1 MYKHILI
8 PVDSSETASS
18 VMAEAVALLAMCD
31 DCRLTLMHVQTP
43 VYGLSAGMNLA
54 VPVPVSGVQDRLDE
68 EAHDVLDDS
77 SRWLDE
83 RGIVHRSVL
92 VRGDPADEICRYAE
106 EETVDLIV
114 VGQRD
119 KGLLEKLLLG
129 SVSTKVVQN
138 APSHVLVVK

>member
-1 MYKHILI
+1 MYKHILV

-18 VMAEAVALLAMCD
+18 VMAEAIELQAKCT
-31 DCRLTLMHVQTP
+31 DCTLTLMHVQTP
-43 VYGLSAGMNLA
+43 VYQLSAGMNMA
-54 VPVPVSGVQDRLDE
+54 VPVSGVLDRVEE
-68 EAHDVLDDS
+68 EARDVLKDS

-92 VRGDPADEICRYAE
+92 MRGDPAHEICRYAE

-114 VGQRD
+114 VGRRD